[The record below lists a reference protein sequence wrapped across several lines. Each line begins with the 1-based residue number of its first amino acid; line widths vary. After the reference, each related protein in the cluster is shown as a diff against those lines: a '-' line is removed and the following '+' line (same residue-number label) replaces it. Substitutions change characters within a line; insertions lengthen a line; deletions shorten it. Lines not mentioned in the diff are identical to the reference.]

1 MARVNPGNQA
11 APRVVIDTS
20 VLLPVLLYE
29 KPESNWLATLWID
42 HRITPLA
49 NRETLSEL
57 RNKLEEKSAKL
68 KLQQAKAFAAARMAK
83 YEPWCEQ
90 TPVETNPANPR
101 CEDPSDQKFIDLAI
115 HGQAEVI
122 ITRDNKLLSTGD
134 RTPFRI
140 MNDSDFR
147 AEVRTPD

>member
-1 MARVNPGNQA
+1 MARVNPGNQP
-11 APRVVIDTS
+11 APRVVIDTN
-20 VLLPVLLYE
+20 VLLPILLYE
-29 KPESNWLATLWID
+29 KPESNWLARLWID

-57 RNKLEEKSAKL
+57 RNKLEEKSARL

-115 HGQAEVI
+115 QGQAKI
-122 ITRDNKLLSTGD
+122 LITKDKQLLSMGD
-134 RTPFRI
+134 RTSFRI
-140 MNDSDFR
+140 MNDSDFLG
-147 AEVRTPD
+147 EVRTPD